1 MRRAVGAEAVAV
13 RVEVGFPLRGQ
24 HLRDGLLD
32 PGFTKCTQLQ
42 MEDFAVTCPLV
53 PNASRPLSGFC
64 SSPRRFGLGF
74 LQTPLATTPLPP
86 SMEGLGVSFNAISTN
101 DCSTAEDVGK
111 QSATVNPV
119 LYDRSRG
126 KRLAT

>member
-1 MRRAVGAEAVAV
+1 MRAPGLLADRLVRRAVGAEAVAV

-24 HLRDGLLD
+24 HLRNGLLN

-53 PNASRPLSGFC
+53 PNASRLLSGFC

-74 LQTPLATTPLPP
+74 LQTPPRNDALALLLAFG
-86 SMEGLGVSFNAISTN
+86 SADLAIGLSPM
-101 DCSTAEDVGK
+101 K
-111 QSATVNPV
+111 
-119 LYDRSRG
+119 
-126 KRLAT
+126 